1 MINKNFISISK
12 LSLLLAPI
20 VLASSIC
27 MARDRGDQSVV
38 ESARDIPLV
47 YDVDV
52 IVIGGATR
60 GVAAAVAA
68 ADAGAKVFLAAERP
82 YLGEDICATYRLWLE
97 KDEIPKSDLAKALF
111 LTEPAETKDSATQKN
126 PLSSPM
132 QVKRA
137 LDQAL
142 LNAGV
147 KFLYGSYVSDVI
159 VDHKGKINGVTI
171 TNRSG
176 RQAVRGK
183 VIIDASDRAVT
194 ARQCGAVFKKYPKGP
209 QNFSWIV
216 IGGRGEGQ
224 GKALGHQV
232 RIGSRT
238 LPLYEY
244 SLEIDMN
251 DGSWT
256 SFAKADEEARNRT
269 WRASHVTS
277 SERLHQVPP
286 DPLVAKATQAGP
298 WQGADALNLDTLRP
312 ADVDNLYVLGGC
324 AAVSREAAAVLMRPL
339 AGMRLGTRVGTAAA
353 AESKTRGT
361 SKISYLRVAGQL
373 DPKSLSA
380 DVGEMLQGVRSMA
393 PLKAHQTINNPS
405 RSIPVIGRYD
415 TVVVGG
421 GTGGASAG
429 IGAARGGA
437 KTLVIEY
444 LYGLGGVGTIGRV
457 ANYYHGNNVG
467 FSTEMDAGVKSI
479 ESDGHKRSGWNIEH
493 KMEWL
498 RSEVVK
504 AGGDVWFRSLAVGSI
519 MDGKRCI
526 GVMVS
531 TPHGRA
537 AVLANTVID
546 STGNSVIPACAGMA
560 TQAITGEHI
569 SVQGTGLPQQ
579 TPGESYYNSDWTFV
593 DDDDVLDM
601 WRIMVVGR
609 SMVGRS
615 NYRQAFDLGQLIDTR
630 ARRRIVGDL
639 VISPMDIVN
648 ARTYPDT
655 ITISKSNF
663 DNHGFSSHDMFM
675 VTPPHGGGLVG
686 HVPYRALLPKGVD
699 GLLVTGLG
707 LSAHGDAMPV
717 LRMQRDVQNQGYA
730 AGKASAMAAE
740 KGATVRKIDVKEL
753 QRHLVQI
760 KIIPE
765 SALTH
770 QDSYP
775 ITAEQMKQAVES
787 IGVDYSGIS
796 KVLTDVSRALPM
808 LRKAYGASSDE
819 AEKLR
824 YAHVLG
830 MLYDDAG
837 ADALIAHLSEAE
849 WDKGWNF
856 TGLGQY
862 GATTSYIDN
871 LIIALGRTKSEAGLD
886 VILKKVKQL
895 ENLYKGRKEGGDFSH
910 CRAVAMA
917 LESIG
922 DERAA
927 YPLMR
932 LMKEGDMVGHSFLEI
947 NDVILRTGGRRNDCS
962 TRNAS
967 LQELI
972 LARALYRCGDYEGL
986 GKSILT
992 TYSQDYRGHYS
1003 RHAKAILQ
1011 EDK

>member
-1 MINKNFISISK
+1 
-12 LSLLLAPI
+12 
-20 VLASSIC
+20 
-27 MARDRGDQSVV
+27 MARDRGDQSIV
-38 ESARDIPLV
+38 ESAREIPLV

-52 IVIGGATR
+52 IVIGGTTR

-97 KDEIPKSDLAKALF
+97 KDETPKSDLAKALF
-111 LTEPAETKDSATQKN
+111 LPEPGETKDPATQKN
-126 PLSSPM
+126 SLTSPM
-132 QVKRA
+132 QIKRA

-159 VDHKGKINGVTI
+159 VDRKGKINGVTI

-183 VIIDASDRAVT
+183 VVIDASDRAVA
-194 ARQCGAVFKKYPKGP
+194 ARQGGADFKKYPKSP
-209 QNFSWIV
+209 QTFSWIV
-216 IGGRGEGQ
+216 IGGKGEGQ
-224 GKALGHQV
+224 GKALGHQL
-232 RIGSRT
+232 RIGKRT

-244 SLEIDMN
+244 NLKIEMN

-256 SFAKADEEARNRT
+256 SFAKADEEARNKT
-269 WRASHVTS
+269 WSASHVTS

-286 DPLVAKATQAGP
+286 DPLVAKATQSGEWP
-298 WQGADALNLDTLRP
+298 GADAVNLDTLRP

-353 AESKTRGT
+353 AEAKTRET
-361 SKISYLRVAGQL
+361 PKISDLRVAGQL
-373 DPKSLSA
+373 DPKSLTA
-380 DVGEMLQGVRSMA
+380 DVGEMLQGIRSMA

-444 LYGLGGVGTIGRV
+444 LYGLGGVGTVGRI
-457 ANYYHGNNVG
+457 AKYYHGNKVG
-467 FSTEMDAGVKSI
+467 FTTEMDAGVKDF
-479 ESDGHKRSGWNIEH
+479 EHDGHKRNGWNVEH
-493 KMEWL
+493 KMQWL

-546 STGNSVIPACAGMA
+546 STGNSVIPACAGME

-615 NYRQAFDLGQLIDTR
+615 KYRQAFDLGQLIDSR
-630 ARRRIVGDL
+630 ARRRIIGDI
-639 VISPMDIVN
+639 VVSPMDIVN
-648 ARTYPDT
+648 ERTYPDT

-663 DNHGFSSHDMFM
+663 DNHGFSSHDIFM
-675 VTPPHGGGLVG
+675 VTPPHGKGLVG

-717 LRMQRDVQNQGYA
+717 LRMQADVQNHGYA

-740 KGATVRKIDVKEL
+740 KGTTVRKIDVKEL
-753 QRHLVQI
+753 QQHLVQI
-760 KIIPE
+760 KTIPA
-765 SALTH
+765 SVLNH
-770 QDSYP
+770 KDSYP
-775 ITAEQMKQAVES
+775 ITVEQMKQAVKS

-796 KVLTDVSRALPM
+796 KVLTDVPRALPM
-808 LRKAYGASSDE
+808 LRKAYGASTDE

-830 MLYDDAG
+830 MLFDNTGTDT
-837 ADALIAHLSEAE
+837 LIAHLSEAE

-871 LIIALGRTKSEAGLD
+871 LIIALGRTKSEKGLD
-886 VILKKVKQL
+886 LILKKVRQL

-917 LESIG
+917 LETLG

-967 LQELI
+967 LQEII
-972 LARALYRCGDYEGL
+972 LARALYRCGDYGGL

-992 TYSQDYRGHYS
+992 NYSEDYRGHYS

-1011 EDK
+1011 ENK

>member
-1 MINKNFISISK
+1 MINKNFISNSK
-12 LSLLLAPI
+12 LSFLLTSIILA
-20 VLASSIC
+20 ASVS
-27 MARDRGDQSVV
+27 MARDRGDQSIV
-38 ESARDIPLV
+38 ESAREIPLV

-52 IVIGGATR
+52 IVIGGTTR
-60 GVAAAVAA
+60 GVAAAIAA
-68 ADAGAKVFLAAERP
+68 ADAGATVFLAAERP
-82 YLGEDICATYRLWLE
+82 YLGEDICATYRMWLE

-111 LTEPAETKDSATQKN
+111 LPDPTEAKDSATQESS
-126 PLSSPM
+126 LSSPM
-132 QVKRA
+132 QIKRA

-147 KFLYGSYVSDVI
+147 KFLYGSYVSDI
-159 VDHKGKINGVTI
+159 ILDRQGKISGVTI

-183 VIIDASDRAVT
+183 VIIDASDRAVA
-194 ARQCGAVFKKYPKGP
+194 ARQCGATFKKYPKGP
-209 QNFSWIV
+209 QTFSWIV
-216 IGGRGEGQ
+216 IGGKGDGQ

-232 RIGSRT
+232 RIGKRT

-244 SLEIDMN
+244 DLQIEMN

-256 SFAKADEEARNRT
+256 SFANADEEARNKT
-269 WRASHVTS
+269 WRTSHVTT
-277 SERLHQVPP
+277 SERLYQVPP
-286 DPLVAKATQAGP
+286 DPVVAKATQSGP
-298 WQGADALNLDTLRP
+298 WQGVDAVNLDTLRP
-312 ADVDNLYVLGGC
+312 ADLDNLYILGGC
-324 AAVSREAAAVLMRPL
+324 AAVSREAAAELMRPL
-339 AGMRLGTRVGTAAA
+339 AGMRLGTRVGTAAT
-353 AESKTRGT
+353 AEAKTRET
-361 SKISYLRVAGQL
+361 LKISDLHVAGQL
-373 DPKSLSA
+373 DPQSLA
-380 DVGEMLQGVRSMA
+380 VDVGEMLQGIRSMA
-393 PLKAHQTINNPS
+393 PLKAHQTIHNPS

-444 LYGLGGVGTIGRV
+444 LYGLGGVGTVGRI
-457 ANYYHGNNVG
+457 AKYYHGNKVG
-467 FSTEMDAGVKSI
+467 FTTEMDTGVKDF
-479 ESDGHKRSGWNIEH
+479 ESDGHKRRGWNIEH

-498 RSEVVK
+498 RSEIVK

-546 STGNSVIPACAGMA
+546 STGNAVIPACAGMA

-569 SVQGTGLPQQ
+569 SVQGTGLPRQ
-579 TPGESYYNSDWTFV
+579 TPGDSYYNSDWTFV

-615 NYRQAFDLGQLIDTR
+615 KYRQAFDLGQLIDTR

-648 ARTYPDT
+648 ERTYPDT

-663 DNHGFSSHDMFM
+663 DNHGFSSHDIFM
-675 VTPPHGGGLVG
+675 VTPPHGKGLVG

-717 LRMQRDVQNQGYA
+717 LRMQADVQNHGYA

-740 KGATVRKIDVKEL
+740 KGTTVRKIDVKEL

-760 KIIPE
+760 KTIPE
-765 SALTH
+765 SVLKH
-770 QDSYP
+770 KDSYP

-796 KVLTDVSRALPM
+796 KVLTDAPKALPM
-808 LRKAYGASSDE
+808 LRKAYGASTDE

-830 MLYDDAG
+830 MLYDDTGAG
-837 ADALIAHLSEAE
+837 TLIAHLSKAE

-856 TGLGQY
+856 KGLGQY

-871 LIIALGRTKSEAGLD
+871 LLIALGRTKSEKGLD
-886 VILKKVKQL
+886 VILDKVSQL
-895 ENLYKGRKEGGDFSH
+895 EVLYKGKKEGSDFSH

-922 DERAA
+922 NKRAA

-932 LMKEGDMVGHSFLEI
+932 LMKEGYMVGHSFLDI
-947 NDVILRTGGRRNDCS
+947 HDVILRTGGRRNDCS

-967 LQELI
+967 LQEII
-972 LARALYRCGDYEGL
+972 LARALYRCGDYDGL

-992 TYSQDYRGHYS
+992 NYSEDYRGHYS
-1003 RHAKAILQ
+1003 RHAKSILQ
-1011 EDK
+1011 ENK